1 MVKKK
6 ILGLIMSVQGLD
18 LIVKLGEEKSK
29 CSRPFIDQSE
39 FETSKR
45 GKISDSYNLHSC
57 CKFKMSNFRNTDERC
72 FGSSVR
78 TFSFNERKAECMPVN
93 IRALCEDES
102 KFSKLNLFRSRNKC
116 ETACLEEQLGGLEA
130 KREPTVNEGPR
141 APSIFDRLP
150 NGRQNIQNELG
161 ISRVGAS
168 EMSTSNEMA
177 PSFGGGF
184 GGFDRPS
191 KPFNPFMM
199 TRGVG
204 YNPNRNDIDDYIRK
218 YKNSDYIR
226 RLPSVQDENSNH
238 RAEMRSD
245 FPLNKNESDAFKK
258 ATESEE
264 VEEEMAKGRP
274 KLCRKRM
281 KEGKSSNKSNSST
294 IKWYYDKKKNNCFEF
309 FFKGKGGNGNQ
320 FDTASSCL
328 RKCQIQKEEKEHT
341 ARSFRFESG
350 EYGPRDMVPVDICQ
364 REPPSSF
371 CKTNSAAPMY
381 YFNSRSG
388 SCEVFLAPCDDS
400 SCDSG
405 TCNRFSSLANCEF
418 YCGRN

>member
-6 ILGLIMSVQGLD
+6 ILGLMMSVQGLD
-18 LIVKLGEEKSK
+18 LIVKLGEESSK

-78 TFSFNERKAECMPVN
+78 TFSYDERKAECMPVN

-102 KFSKLNLFRSRNKC
+102 KFPKLNLFRSRNKC
-116 ETACLEEQLGGLEA
+116 ESACLPVGLEA
-130 KREPTVNEGPR
+130 KREPTVTNGPR
-141 APSIFDRLP
+141 VPSIFDRLP

-177 PSFGGGF
+177 PSFGGAAFGGF

-191 KPFNPFMM
+191 MPFNPFMM
-199 TRGVG
+199 TRGIG

-226 RLPSVQDENSNH
+226 RLPSIQDENFDH
-238 RAEMRSD
+238 RSEMQSD
-245 FPLNKNESDAFKK
+245 FPLNKNEVE
-258 ATESEE
+258 ESEE
-264 VEEEMAKGRP
+264 VEGEEMAKGRP

-309 FFKGKGGNGNQ
+309 FYKGKGGNGNQ

-328 RKCQIQKEEKEHT
+328 RKCQLQKEEKEHT

-350 EYGPRDMVPVDICQ
+350 EYGPRDMVPVDLCQ
-364 REPPSSF
+364 RKPPSSF
-371 CKTNSAAPMY
+371 CKTNSAAPTY
-381 YFNSRSG
+381 YYNSRSG
-388 SCEVFLAPCDDS
+388 SCEVFLAPCEDS
-400 SCDSG
+400 NCDSG